1 MGLRLALL
9 LLLTSLPC
17 LLLAGRAAA
26 EPSVQTLPL
35 ALGEQATVYDL
46 YSPVQPPRG
55 LALVAHGFTR
65 SRAQHALLA
74 QRLADAGFLVAVP
87 DLPHWTRHEANAD
100 VLVVLA
106 EAVSSLPCADAL
118 PVVLIGT
125 SAGGLATLL
134 AAERV
139 PRLVLWVGLD
149 PVDAFR
155 QARDAARG
163 LQVPALVLRA
173 PASACNVGG
182 SARRIAAW
190 LPAGHSER
198 RIAGASHCDF
208 EDKTDARCETIC
220 GAADAGRQALIR
232 QLTVEAVLQAL
243 PATPDHAA
251 TACLSAP
258 RP

>member
-1 MGLRLALL
+1 MDLRLALL
-9 LLLTSLPC
+9 LLSCLPF
-17 LLLAGRAAA
+17 LLHSGRAAA

-46 YSPVQPPRG
+46 YSPAQAPRG

-65 SRAQHALLA
+65 SREHHALLA
-74 QRLADAGFLVAVP
+74 QQLADAGFLVAVP

-100 VLVVLA
+100 ALVALA
-106 EAVSSLPCADAL
+106 EAASALPCAAAL
-118 PVVLIGT
+118 PVVLIGI
-125 SAGGLATLL
+125 SAGGLASLL
-134 AAERV
+134 AAQHV

-155 QARDAARG
+155 QARDAARRLG
-163 LQVPALVLRA
+163 VQALVLRA

-182 SARRIAAW
+182 SARRIASW
-190 LPAGHSER
+190 LPAGHGER

-232 QLTVEAVLQAL
+232 QLTIEAVLQAL
-243 PATPDHAA
+243 PAAPAGAA
-251 TACLSAP
+251 TACFSAP